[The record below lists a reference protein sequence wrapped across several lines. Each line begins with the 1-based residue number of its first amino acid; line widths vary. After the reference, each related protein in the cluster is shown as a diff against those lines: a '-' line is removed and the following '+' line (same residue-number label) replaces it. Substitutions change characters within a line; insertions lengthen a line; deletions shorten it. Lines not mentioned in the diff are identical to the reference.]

1 MLTPD
6 IVNELRKPFAA
17 EQIKWKIQTN
27 PRDDGDGYAVVV
39 AYVDARD
46 VAERLDL
53 ATGGDWS
60 NDYALPQVQAG
71 SYAVLECRL
80 TVCGV
85 TRCDVGAV
93 PIETGGDATKDLYSD
108 ALKRAAVQF
117 GVSSHVYRFPN
128 VKAKAEKF
136 GKSFYLTR
144 RARDE
149 LLALT
154 QHLIAG
160 TQPPKY
166 SEIKVTGDS
175 FGSNGSA
182 PTAERTQAP
191 PPRAEGG
198 SRTAPAPA
206 RETNGASP
214 LQEKRAQL
222 ASLRTEAMKAGHKW
236 NPPKSPGDMSQLE
249 VEAAISQ
256 IEALMGAKLAHAV
269 PVPSEKA
276 ALVD

>member
-1 MLTPD
+1 MLTAE

-27 PRDDGDGYAVVV
+27 PRDDSDGFAVVV

-71 SYAVLECRL
+71 NYAVLECRL

-93 PIETGGDATKDLYSD
+93 PVPSGNEGGDATKDLYSD

-136 GKSFYLTR
+136 GKSFYLSF
-144 RARDE
+144 RAKDE
-149 LLALT
+149 LHALT

-182 PTAERTQAP
+182 PSTAPTKPQERPQATPAADAMRAAPNHPPNGNGAMGELRAEFARLRTLAARAKPPIKYAPLKSPADMSDLELRAAIDQLTQA
-191 PPRAEGG
+191 
-198 SRTAPAPA
+198 
-206 RETNGASP
+206 
-214 LQEKRAQL
+214 
-222 ASLRTEAMKAGHKW
+222 
-236 NPPKSPGDMSQLE
+236 LE
-249 VEAAISQ
+249 
-256 IEALMGAKLAHAV
+256 AV
-269 PVPSEKA
+269 PA
-276 ALVD
+276 